1 MFVVTDEMLTTL
13 HENYGL
19 DILTT
24 ARESKRIQAAI
35 AGGVTEDEE
44 ITRDGNSFGGGE
56 GGGGL
61 RDSERQSTTS
71 ESVRKSFREKD
82 KESYRDMDRERL
94 TDRGS
99 MGIPRPGGPAWLQW

>member
-1 MFVVTDEMLTTL
+1 MFIVTDEMLTTL

-24 ARESKRIQAAI
+24 ARESKRIQAAV
-35 AGGVTEDEE
+35 AVGLTDEAE
-44 ITRDGNSFGGGE
+44 KERESEASIKDVDRRSNLS
-56 GGGGL
+56 
-61 RDSERQSTTS
+61 DSI
-71 ESVRKSFREKD
+71 RKSFREKD
-82 KESYRDMDRERL
+82 RESYREMDRERL

>member
-1 MFVVTDEMLTTL
+1 MFVVTDEMLTSL
-13 HENYGL
+13 HESYGL

-35 AGGVTEDEE
+35 AAGVEDEVPKDRE
-44 ITRDGNSFGGGE
+44 SDS
-56 GGGGL
+56 GGGL
-61 RDSERQSTTS
+61 RDLERQSALS
-71 ESVRKSFREKD
+71 DSIRKSFREKD

>member
-35 AGGVTEDEE
+35 AGGVSEDVLIQIDRES
-44 ITRDGNSFGGGE
+44 DGGFREQS
-56 GGGGL
+56 
-61 RDSERQSTTS
+61 DSN
-71 ESVRKSFREKD
+71 RKSFREKD
-82 KESYRDMDRERL
+82 RESYRDMDRERL

-99 MGIPRPGGPAWLQW
+99 MGIPRPGGPAWLQWYS